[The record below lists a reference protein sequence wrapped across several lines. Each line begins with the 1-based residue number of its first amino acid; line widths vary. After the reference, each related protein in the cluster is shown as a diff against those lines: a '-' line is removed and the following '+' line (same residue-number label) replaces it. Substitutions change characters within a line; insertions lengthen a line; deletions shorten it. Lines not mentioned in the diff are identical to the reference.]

1 MEPQEQQEQEEFEGF
16 AVVEQAMARLAILE
30 DLSEGDLT
38 AGVLPETHR
47 SEAVVRARGAGVLS
61 GIGPA
66 AAVFRSVDE
75 AIEVTPLLA
84 AGDRFTPGREILR
97 ARGRTRSLL
106 AAERAA
112 LNFLQH
118 LSGVATLTARFVEAV
133 SGTGVRITDTR
144 KTVPGLRLLE
154 KQAVLHGGGVNHRL
168 GLYDAVMIKDNHV
181 DAAGGIT
188 AAVEASR
195 HAAPKFPLIIEA
207 RTRAEAEE
215 AARSAPGRI
224 LLDNMKPEEVA
235 ACVRAIDAIASGL
248 PAPTEEEKR
257 WRWLFGTWRPGDRLI
272 QIEVS
277 GGIRLSNARSYALPG
292 VDFLAVGEIT
302 HSAPAVDLAMDLKPL
317 A

>member
-1 MEPQEQQEQEEFEGF
+1 MERQEQEELEGL
-16 AVVEQAMARLAILE
+16 AVVEQALARLAILE
-30 DLSEGDLT
+30 DLGEGDLT
-38 AGVLPETHR
+38 AAALPEAHR
-47 SEAVVRARGAGVLS
+47 SEAVVRARVEGVLS
-61 GIGPA
+61 GIGTA
-66 AAVFRSVDE
+66 IAVFHTVDG
-75 AIEVTPLLA
+75 AVEVTPLLA

-106 AAERAA
+106 TAERAA

-154 KQAVLHGGGVNHRL
+154 KEAVLHGGGVNHRL

-188 AAVEASR
+188 GAVEAAR
-195 HAAPKFPLIIEA
+195 RAWPKIPLIVEA

-215 AARSAPGRI
+215 AARCGVGRI
-224 LLDNMKPEEVA
+224 LLDNMKPEEVG
-235 ACVRAIDAIASGL
+235 ACARAIDAIAAGL

-257 WRWLFGTWRPGDRLI
+257 WRWLFGTWRTGDRVI

-277 GGIRLSNARSYALPG
+277 GGIRLANARSFCLPG
-292 VDFLAVGEIT
+292 VDLLAVGEIT
-302 HSAPAVDLAMDLKPL
+302 HSAPAVDLAMDVRPL